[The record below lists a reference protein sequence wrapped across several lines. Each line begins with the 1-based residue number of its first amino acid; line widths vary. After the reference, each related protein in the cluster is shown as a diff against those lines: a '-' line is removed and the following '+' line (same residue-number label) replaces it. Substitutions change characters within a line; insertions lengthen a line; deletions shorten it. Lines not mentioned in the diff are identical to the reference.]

1 MLLRRRP
8 IHTRNTRAYRFGL
21 VQENLAPIKA
31 DAPGFI
37 TGPDGSAKVELRL
50 PELPDTTQQL
60 EAVIQGKLYDIGGR
74 PSVKEITLPVRH
86 QPFSIGIKP
95 RFQGDAVPEGAT
107 AAFDVM
113 ALDPAGNPME
123 KPALS
128 YELFEEDN
136 DYAWFEAGGHWDYRI
151 QVKDKRLT
159 GGTIAVTGSPAR
171 RARRRSSNR
180 SAPDGT
186 GWKFSIPKRVWRP
199 VCGSPPAGG

>member
-1 MLLRRRP
+1 M
-8 IHTRNTRAYRFGL
+8 
-21 VQENLAPIKA
+21 
-31 DAPGFI
+31 
-37 TGPDGSAKVELRL
+37 
-50 PELPDTTQQL
+50 
-60 EAVIQGKLYDIGGR
+60 IQGKLYDIGGR

-113 ALDPAGNPME
+113 ALDHAGNPME

-136 DYAWFEAGGHWDYRI
+136 DYAWFEAGGHWDYWI

-159 GGTIAVTGSPAR
+159 GGTIAVAGEPRADGAGGDRAAGGFRQVPAGSF
-171 RARRRSSNR
+171 RSRNGCCDQR
-180 SAPDGT
+180 
-186 GWKFSIPKRVWRP
+186 
-199 VCGSPPAGG
+199 GSRPAGG

>member
-1 MLLRRRP
+1 M
-8 IHTRNTRAYRFGL
+8 
-21 VQENLAPIKA
+21 
-31 DAPGFI
+31 
-37 TGPDGSAKVELRL
+37 ELRL
-50 PELPDTTQQL
+50 PELPDTTHQL

-159 GGTIAVTGSPAR
+159 GGTIAVAGGARAR
-171 RARRRSSNR
+171 RAGRRSSSR
-180 SAPDGT
+180 SAPA
-186 GWKFSIPKRVWRP
+186 V
-199 VCGSPPAGG
+199 PAGSFRSRNGCCHQRAVLRRLVGECRMPATGRTASKSPS